1 MRSAQNSFLLRS
13 LCCGGTTSTTLKSY
27 KSEDSSGNS
36 RANMRPNSGESG
48 FISGSSVEMAR
59 KDFIRLENEELD
71 SRHTAPNLQITV
83 ANLEKN
89 KDLNRWYNVLPYDAT
104 RVKLLPT
111 SRDSNSGPAI
121 GSTNGSQ
128 SGFNDYI
135 NASRIDAP
143 YLDNK
148 SYILSQGP
156 LPETIGN
163 FWTMIWQQQVSAIV
177 MLCRLTES
185 GICKCARYWPATTEE
200 DDLIHVPNAGLE
212 VRLRDFDDQDKDF
225 SVRNLE
231 LRHCETDYIRVI
243 TQYHYLT
250 WPDFGVPH
258 STATFLKFL
267 QTVSSKHPSSSDSP
281 NIIHCSAGIGRSG
294 TFILADTCLSRMKQT
309 RKSMTRSQILDSLT
323 RMRNMR
329 CGLIQTWEQLRFC
342 LQSIEDGML
351 DIDFSD
357 NPEDS
362 SASPG
367 LTGGGTS
374 ASSNGGTRSIV
385 CHRKRSTDT
394 TNAVEVEELRKLSNN
409 SSENNHEKNNFSGNN
424 SSATSGAG
432 APPKRPK
439 ANC

>member
-1 MRSAQNSFLLRS
+1 V
-13 LCCGGTTSTTLKSY
+13 KSY
-27 KSEDSSGNS
+27 KSEDKVSKEKI
-36 RANMRPNSGESG
+36 MRPNSGESG

-71 SRHTAPNLQITV
+71 TRHTVPNLQITV
-83 ANLEKN
+83 ANLDKN

-111 SRDSNSGPAI
+111 NRDSNSGPV
-121 GSTNGSQ
+121 GSTNGS

-156 LPETIGN
+156 LPETIGH

-267 QTVSSKHPSSSDSP
+267 QTVSSKHPSTADSP

-309 RKSMTRSQILDSLT
+309 RKSMTRSQILDSLS
-323 RMRNMR
+323 RMRTMR

-351 DIDFSD
+351 DIDFSEPEEGS
-357 NPEDS
+357 NPQS
-362 SASPG
+362 G
-367 LTGGGTS
+367 S
-374 ASSNGGTRSIV
+374 ASSNGAINTKSY
-385 CHRKRSTDT
+385 RKRSTDT
-394 TNAVEVEELRKLSNN
+394 TNAVEVEEFRKLSNN
-409 SSENNHEKNNFSGNN
+409 SENNHEKNNFTGNN

>member
-13 LCCGGTTSTTLKSY
+13 LCCGGTTSTLKSY
-27 KSEDSSGNS
+27 KSEDVVTSNKKI
-36 RANMRPNSGESG
+36 MRPNTGESG

-71 SRHTAPNLQITV
+71 SRHTVPNLQVTV
-83 ANLEKN
+83 ANLDKN

-104 RVKLLPT
+104 RVKLLP
-111 SRDSNSGPAI
+111 SRDSNSGPV
-121 GSTNGSQ
+121 GSTNGS

-156 LPETIGN
+156 LPETIGH
-163 FWTMIWQQQVSAIV
+163 FWTMIRQQQVSAIV

-200 DDLIHVPNAGLE
+200 DDLIHVPSAGLE

-231 LRHCETDYIRVI
+231 LRHCETDSIRVI

-267 QTVSSKHPSSSDSP
+267 HAVSSKHPSTSDSP

-309 RKSMTRSQILDSLT
+309 RKSMTRSQILDSLS
-323 RMRNMR
+323 RMRTMR

-357 NPEDS
+357 PDDPS
-362 SASPG
+362 G
-367 LTGGGTS
+367 LGGGS
-374 ASSNGGTRSIV
+374 ASSNGGINTKSY
-385 CHRKRSTDT
+385 RKRSTDS
-394 TNAVEVEELRKLSNN
+394 TNAVEETELRKLSNN
-409 SSENNHEKNNFSGNN
+409 SENNHEKNIER
-424 SSATSGAG
+424 
-432 APPKRPK
+432 KR
-439 ANC
+439 